1 MNQRMKS
8 AVLTGSFLLTA
19 NMTGENSLLKLY
31 DSQLLDEV

>member
-1 MNQRMKS
+1 MKS
-8 AVLTGSFLLTA
+8 AVLTGSFLLMA